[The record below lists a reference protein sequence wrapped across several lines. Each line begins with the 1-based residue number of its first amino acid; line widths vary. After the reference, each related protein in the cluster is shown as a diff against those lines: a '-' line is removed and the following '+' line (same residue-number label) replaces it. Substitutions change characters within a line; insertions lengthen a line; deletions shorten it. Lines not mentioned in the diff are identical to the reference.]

1 MSGHPTF
8 NQEKLTKRAKRQV
21 GFVLQVCTAD
31 LCQSLLCE
39 VLQALLCAPPP
50 PATPP
55 PPPPNDGRP
64 PPPSPHPPPTAR
76 PAPPPPPPPPQV
88 AAEF

>member
-39 VLQALLCAPPP
+39 VLQALLCPPP
-50 PATPP
+50 PLYIQ
-55 PPPPNDGRP
+55 DG
-64 PPPSPHPPPTAR
+64 
-76 PAPPPPPPPPQV
+76 PQV
-88 AAEF
+88 AAEFSQTHHALVQTCWHT